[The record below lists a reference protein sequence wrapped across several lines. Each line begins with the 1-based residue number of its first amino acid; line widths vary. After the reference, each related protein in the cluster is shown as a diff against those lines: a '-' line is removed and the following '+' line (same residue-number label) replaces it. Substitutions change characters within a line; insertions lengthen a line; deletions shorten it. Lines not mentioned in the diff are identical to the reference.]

1 MKIGSACHE
10 SGPLSKTDALQNLIS
25 KIKNA
30 IDLSSDAEEH
40 IHSIATERQVS
51 KGDVLIQDGQMVN
64 KTYFVM
70 NGSLRSF
77 CTDQEGKEHT
87 LQFAIKDWWISD
99 FTAIYNHVPASLT
112 VECIADSTVIEFN
125 ARELEEIYD
134 RFPEFEPYQR
144 KNLERH
150 IVSLNKRILNQMQLT
165 ALARYQ
171 LFLEQYPDIEQSISN
186 YHIASYLGM
195 TQQSLSRVRAEM
207 ARN

>member
-1 MKIGSACHE
+1 MRIGSACLE
-10 SGPLSKTDALQNLIS
+10 SGSLTKTDALQNLIS

-99 FTAIYNHVPASLT
+99 FTAIYNRVPASLT

>member
-1 MKIGSACHE
+1 MKIGSACLE
-10 SGPLSKTDALQNLIS
+10 SKSLPKADALQNLIR

-30 IDLSSDAEEH
+30 IVLSPAAEEH
-40 IHSIATERQVS
+40 IHSIATEKEVS
-51 KGDVLIQDGQMVN
+51 KGDILIQAGQMVN

-70 NGSLRSF
+70 GGSLRSF

-99 FTAIYNHVPASLT
+99 FTAIYTHVPASLT

-125 ARELEEIYD
+125 ARELEEIYNQ
-134 RFPEFEPYQR
+134 FPEFEPYQR

>member
-1 MKIGSACHE
+1 MKIGGDCHE
-10 SGPLSKTDALQNLIS
+10 AGSLTKTEALQNLIS

-51 KGDVLIQDGQMVN
+51 KGDVLIQEGQMVN

-77 CTDQEGKEHT
+77 CTDKEGKEHT
-87 LQFAIKDWWISD
+87 LQFAIRDWWISD
-99 FTAIYNHVPASLT
+99 FTAIYNRVPASLT

-134 RFPEFEPYQR
+134 RFPAFEPYQR

-171 LFLEQYPDIEQSISN
+171 LFLEQYPDIEKSISN
-186 YHIASYLGM
+186 YHIASYLGI

-207 ARN
+207 AKI

>member
-1 MKIGSACHE
+1 MK
-10 SGPLSKTDALQNLIS
+10 NLIK
-25 KIKNA
+25 KIKHS
-30 IDLSSDAEEH
+30 ISISAEAEKY
-40 IHSIATERQVS
+40 IHSIAKERTVS
-51 KGDVLIQDGQMVN
+51 RGDILIQEGQTVN
-64 KTYFVM
+64 KTFFVKH
-70 NGSLRSF
+70 GSLRSF
-77 CTDQEGKEHT
+77 CIDQEGKEHT

-112 VECIADSTVIEFN
+112 VECIADSIVIEFN
-125 ARELEEIYD
+125 ARELEEIYN

-207 ARN
+207 AKI

>member
-10 SGPLSKTDALQNLIS
+10 SGTLPKTDALQNLIN
-25 KIKNA
+25 KIKSA

-51 KGDVLIQDGQMVN
+51 KGDVLIQEGQMVN

-99 FTAIYNHVPASLT
+99 FTAIYNRVPASLT

-134 RFPEFEPYQR
+134 RFPAFEPYQR

>member
-1 MKIGSACHE
+1 MKIGSACHK
-10 SGPLSKTDALQNLIS
+10 SGPLPKTDALQNLIN
-25 KIKNA
+25 KIKSA

-51 KGDVLIQDGQMVN
+51 KGDVLIQEGQMVN

-99 FTAIYNHVPASLT
+99 FTAIYNRVPASLT

-134 RFPEFEPYQR
+134 RFPAFEPYQR
-144 KNLERH
+144 KNLQRH